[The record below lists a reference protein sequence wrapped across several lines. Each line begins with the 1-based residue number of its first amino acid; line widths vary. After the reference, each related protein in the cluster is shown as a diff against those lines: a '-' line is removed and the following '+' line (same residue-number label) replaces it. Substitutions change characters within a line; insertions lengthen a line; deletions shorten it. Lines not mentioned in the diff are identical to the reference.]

1 MTIEKHKNL
10 TTIEFFS
17 GAGAIYYGFKQ
28 SGIHV
33 LAGIDNEIE
42 CHKAYGYSL
51 LPFAR
56 QIGKAMPPEL
66 ARGVGDQIKQIHQ
79 NG

>member
-10 TTIEFFS
+10 TAIEFFY
-17 GAGAIYYGFKQ
+17 GAGAIYYGLKQ

-33 LAGIDNEIE
+33 LAGFDNEIE

-56 QIGKAMPPEL
+56 PIGKAEPPEL
-66 ARGVGDQIKQIHQ
+66 ARSVGEHIKQIHQ

>member
-10 TTIEFFS
+10 TAIEFFY
-17 GAGAIYYGFKQ
+17 GAGAMCYGLRQ
-28 SGIHV
+28 SVIQV

-51 LPFAR
+51 LSFAR
-56 QIGKAMPPEL
+56 QIGKAVPPEL
-66 ARGVGDQIKQIHQ
+66 ARRVGDHIKQIHQ